1 MVKKYV
7 KKPVVVEAVE
17 FTGTDENVDALNDF
31 VDWDIKFFFDIWV
44 DEKKVVYAII
54 NTPEGEMKASL
65 GDYIIKGIEGEYY
78 PCKPDIFKKTYDLV

>member
-31 VDWDIKFFFDIWV
+31 VDWDIEFFFDIWA

-54 NTPEGEMKASL
+54 NTLEGEMKASL
-65 GDYIIKGIEGEYY
+65 GDYIIKGIEGECY
-78 PCKPDIFKKTYDLV
+78 PCKPDIFTKTYDLV